1 MHTDGGYYGA
11 ENWKIDWLATVRL
24 RGGIDVG
31 KTLVY
36 LTYGVAWGHVSDSY
50 CYYGS
55 QYYSSYCG
63 PAYTAP
69 YGNYYNW
76 SGSGTRVGWVVGAGI
91 ARALTDNLI
100 FKIEALYVDLGDQS
114 LCDNGNGYAS
124 CSNASSYN
132 FNGTAHN
139 SVYIARGWTGSS
151 TACPDIDIP

>member
-63 PAYTAP
+63 PAYTAL

-139 SVYIARGWTGSS
+139 SVYIARAGLDWKFYSLSGY
-151 TACPDIDIP
+151 